1 MRYFE
6 RGTKET
12 QAYVKIVHVSKYQVY
27 HSVVTYAKYI
37 NEGVNCN
44 SYLVL
49 MAMAMFMVMM
59 VIGRLVRGLI
69 E

>member
-1 MRYFE
+1 M
-6 RGTKET
+6 
-12 QAYVKIVHVSKYQVY
+12 
-27 HSVVTYAKYI
+27 TYAKYI

>member
-1 MRYFE
+1 MRQIADS
-6 RGTKET
+6 G
-12 QAYVKIVHVSKYQVY
+12 SVY
-27 HSVVTYAKYI
+27 IFTVAIRS
-37 NEGVNCN
+37 GVYGVPRSCDILREA
-44 SYLVL
+44 LVL